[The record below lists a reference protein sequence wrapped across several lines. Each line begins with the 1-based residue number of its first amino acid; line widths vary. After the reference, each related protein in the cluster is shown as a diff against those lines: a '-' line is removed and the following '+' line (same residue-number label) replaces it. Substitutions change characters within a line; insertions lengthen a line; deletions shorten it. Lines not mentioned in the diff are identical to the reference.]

1 MPHLT
6 LGARGD
12 AVLDVQARL
21 TALGYHIDPVEHG
34 EFGPTTKR
42 AVQEFQQRRHL
53 LVDGVVGEDTWG
65 ELVEAGYSLG
75 DRLLY
80 LRYPYDRGDDV
91 RALQASLNVL
101 GFDVGRE
108 DGIFGQRT
116 DRAVRQFQRN
126 VGLRP
131 DGIVGST
138 TIEAVARLRPV
149 GPGPGLSTVREGEA
163 LRRMSASLQG
173 SRIAVD
179 PGHGPNDP
187 GAEGPSGLRE
197 ADVTFLLAEE
207 LAKELGRRGAA
218 PFLLRDRESDPSSSA
233 RAIIANDLGA
243 EALISLHLNSHAEG
257 AAEGASTYYYG
268 REGWS
273 SQAGQRLAELI
284 QEMMVSRLG
293 RKDGRT
299 HPKSLPLLRE
309 THMPAVHVEP
319 CFITNPNEESLLK
332 EGNFRREIARALAD
346 ATERFF
352 GRPSPDDV
360 TTQNDGRADVPHGGR
375 PEQETFRGRHRAR
388 SHEPP
393 D

>member
-21 TALGYHIDPVEHG
+21 TALGYHIDPSEHG
-34 EFGPTTKR
+34 EFGATTKT
-42 AVQEFQQRRHL
+42 AVQAFQQRRHL
-53 LVDGVVGEDTWG
+53 LVDGVIGEDTWG

-80 LRYPYDRGDDV
+80 LRYPYGRGDDV

-126 VGLRP
+126 VGLPP

-138 TIEAVARLRPV
+138 TIQAVTRLRPV
-149 GPGPGLSTVREGEA
+149 GPGPGLSTVREAEA
-163 LRRMSASLQG
+163 LRTMSASLQG

-187 GAEGPSGLRE
+187 GAAGPSGLRE
-197 ADVTFLLAEE
+197 ADAAFLLAEE
-207 LAKELGRRGAA
+207 LVAELHRRGAA
-218 PFLLRDRESDPSSSA
+218 PFLLRNRDSDPPSTE
-233 RAIIANDLGA
+233 RASTANDLGA
-243 EALISLHLNSHAEG
+243 EVLVSLHLNSHPEA
-257 AAEGASTYYYG
+257 AAEGASTYFYG

-273 SQAGQRLAELI
+273 SPAGQRLAEVI
-284 QEMMVSRLG
+284 QELLVSRLG
-293 RKDGRT
+293 RKDGRA
-299 HPKSLPLLRE
+299 HPKSLLLLRE
-309 THMPAVHVEP
+309 THMPAVQVEP
-319 CFITNPNEESLLK
+319 CFITNPNEESLLRD
-332 EGNFRREIARALAD
+332 ESFRRDLARALTD
-346 ATERFF
+346 AIERFF
-352 GRPSPDDV
+352 GRPSADALNSE
-360 TTQNDGRADVPHGGR
+360 NDGRTTVSFGGL
-375 PEQETFRGRHRAR
+375 PE
-388 SHEPP
+388 
-393 D
+393 

>member
-12 AVLDVQARL
+12 AVLDVQGRL
-21 TALGYHIDPVEHG
+21 TALGCHIDPSEHG
-34 EFGPTTKR
+34 EFGPSTKQ

-53 LVDGVVGEDTWG
+53 LVDGVVGDDTWE

-126 VGLRP
+126 VGLPP
-131 DGIVGST
+131 DGIVGTT

-149 GPGPGLSTVREGEA
+149 GPGPGLSTVREGEV
-163 LRRMSASLQG
+163 LRRMSASLHG
-173 SRIAVD
+173 ARIAID
-179 PGHGPNDP
+179 AGHGPGDP
-187 GAEGPSGLRE
+187 GAQGPSGLLE
-197 ADVTFLLAEE
+197 ADATLLLAAALLDE
-207 LAKELGRRGAA
+207 LTGRGAA
-218 PFLLRDRESDPSSSA
+218 PFLLRHGGSDPSVSA
-233 RAIIANDLGA
+233 RADQANELGA
-243 EALISLHLNSHAEG
+243 EVLISLHLNSHPES

-268 REGWS
+268 REGWF
-273 SQAGQRLAELI
+273 SQAGQRLAEVI
-284 QEMMVSRLG
+284 QESLVARLE

-299 HPKSLPLLRE
+299 HAKSLPLLRE
-309 THMPAVHVEP
+309 TQMPAVQVEP
-319 CFITNPNEESLLK
+319 CFITNPAEEALLRD
-332 EGNFRREIARALAD
+332 ENFRREVARALTD
-346 ATERFF
+346 AIERFF
-352 GRPSPDDV
+352 GRPGVVDV
-360 TTQNDGRADVPHGGR
+360 SADPESHAAVPLAGP
-375 PEQETFRGRHRAR
+375 PE
-388 SHEPP
+388 
-393 D
+393 

>member
-1 MPHLT
+1 MPHVT

-12 AVLDVQARL
+12 AVLDVQGRL
-21 TALGYHIDPVEHG
+21 TALGYHIDPSEHG
-34 EFGPTTKR
+34 EFGASTKR

-53 LVDGVVGEDTWG
+53 LVDGVIGEDTWA
-65 ELVEAGYSLG
+65 EMVEAGYSLG

-91 RALQASLNVL
+91 RALQAALNVL

-126 VGLRP
+126 VGLPP

-149 GPGPGLSTVREGEA
+149 GPGPGLSTVREAEA

-179 PGHGPNDP
+179 PGHGPADP
-187 GAEGPSGLRE
+187 GAEGPTGLRE
-197 ADVTFLLAEE
+197 ADATFLIAEE
-207 LAKELGRRGAA
+207 LMAELQRRGAA
-218 PFLLRDRESDPSSSA
+218 PFPLRGRESDPSISA
-233 RAIIANDLGA
+233 RANVANDLGA
-243 EALISLHLNSHAEG
+243 EVLVSLHLNSHAEA

-273 SQAGQRLAELI
+273 SQAGQRLAEMI
-284 QEMMVSRLG
+284 QELLVSRLG

-299 HPKSLPLLRE
+299 HAKSLPLLRE
-309 THMPAVHVEP
+309 THMPAVQVEP
-319 CFITNPNEESLLK
+319 CFISNPSEESLLTE
-332 EGNFRREIARALAD
+332 EGFRRELAQALTD
-346 ATERFF
+346 AIERFF
-352 GRPSPDDV
+352 GGPSTDAV
-360 TTQNDGRADVPHGGR
+360 TSENQGRTAVSLGGR
-375 PEQETFRGRHRAR
+375 PE
-388 SHEPP
+388 
-393 D
+393 

>member
-1 MPHLT
+1 MPHFT

-12 AVLDVQARL
+12 AVLDVQGRL
-21 TALGYHIDPVEHG
+21 VALGYHIDPSEHG
-34 EFGPTTKR
+34 EFGPSTKR

-80 LRYPYDRGDDV
+80 VRYPYDRGDDV
-91 RALQASLNVL
+91 RALQVSLNLL

-126 VGLRP
+126 VGLPP
-131 DGIVGST
+131 DGIVGTT
-138 TIEAVARLRPV
+138 TIDALARLRPV

-163 LRRMSASLQG
+163 LRRMSASLHG

-179 PGHGPNDP
+179 PGHGPSDP
-187 GAEGPSGLRE
+187 GAEGPAGLVE
-197 ADVTFLLAEE
+197 AEVTFLLAEE
-207 LAKELGRRGAA
+207 LRDELTRRGAA
-218 PFLLRDRESDPSSSA
+218 PFLLRDRETDPPIPA
-233 RAIIANDLGA
+233 RAGMANDLGA
-243 EALISLHLNSHAEG
+243 ELLISLHLNWHVEA

-273 SQAGQRLAELI
+273 SQAGQRLAEVI
-284 QEMMVSRLG
+284 QELLVTRLG

-309 THMPAVHVEP
+309 TQMPAVHVEP
-319 CFITNPNEESLLK
+319 CFITNPNEESLLRDAS
-332 EGNFRREIARALAD
+332 FRQELARALTD
-346 ATERFF
+346 AMERFF
-352 GRPSPDDV
+352 GRPQELSS
-360 TTQNDGRADVPHGGR
+360 QNGARAAVPLGG
-375 PEQETFRGRHRAR
+375 GH
-388 SHEPP
+388 

>member
-6 LGARGD
+6 QGARGD

-21 TALGYHIDPVEHG
+21 TALGYRIDPSEHG
-34 EFGPTTKR
+34 EFGPSTQR

-53 LVDGVVGEDTWG
+53 LVDGVIGEDTWG

-91 RALQASLNVL
+91 RALQAALNVL

-126 VGLRP
+126 VGLPP

-163 LRRMSASLQG
+163 LRRMAASLQG
-173 SRIAVD
+173 ARIAVD
-179 PGHGPNDP
+179 AGHGPADP

-197 ADVTFLLAEE
+197 ADATFVMAEDLAAE
-207 LAKELGRRGAA
+207 LQRRGAA
-218 PFLLRDRESDPSSSA
+218 PFLVRDRDSDPPSSD
-233 RAIIANDLGA
+233 RASTANDLGA
-243 EALISLHLNSHAEG
+243 EVLVSLHLNSHPEA

-273 SQAGQRLAELI
+273 SQAGQRLAEII
-284 QEMMVSRLG
+284 QELLVSRLG

-332 EGNFRREIARALAD
+332 DERFRRDLAQALTD
-346 ATERFF
+346 AIERFF
-352 GRPSPDDV
+352 GRPLVDAV
-360 TTQNDGRADVPHGGR
+360 TSEDDGRAAIYFGGP
-375 PEQETFRGRHRAR
+375 PE
-388 SHEPP
+388 
-393 D
+393 

>member
-1 MPHLT
+1 MPHVT

-12 AVLDVQARL
+12 AVLDVQGRL
-21 TALGYHIDPVEHG
+21 TALGYHIDPSEHG
-34 EFGPTTKR
+34 EFGPSTER

-53 LVDGVVGEDTWG
+53 LVDGVIGEDTWA
-65 ELVEAGYSLG
+65 EMVEAGYSLG

-91 RALQASLNVL
+91 RALQAALNVL

-126 VGLRP
+126 VGLPP

-149 GPGPGLSTVREGEA
+149 GPGPGLSTVREAEA

-179 PGHGPNDP
+179 PGHGPADP
-187 GAEGPSGLRE
+187 GAEGPTGLRE
-197 ADVTFLLAEE
+197 ADATLVLAEQLIAE
-207 LAKELGRRGAA
+207 LQRRGAA
-218 PFLLRDRESDPSSSA
+218 PFLLRGRESDPPISA
-233 RAIIANDLGA
+233 RANVANDLGA
-243 EALISLHLNSHAEG
+243 EVLVSLHLNSHPES

-273 SQAGQRLAELI
+273 SQAGQRLAEMI
-284 QEMMVSRLG
+284 QEFLVSRLG

-299 HPKSLPLLRE
+299 HAKSLPLLRE
-309 THMPAVHVEP
+309 THMPAVQVEP
-319 CFITNPNEESLLK
+319 CFISNPSEESLLK
-332 EGNFRREIARALAD
+332 EESFRRDLAQALTD
-346 ATERFF
+346 AIERFF
-352 GRPSPDDV
+352 GGPSTDAV
-360 TTQNDGRADVPHGGR
+360 TSENQGRTAVSLGGR
-375 PEQETFRGRHRAR
+375 PE
-388 SHEPP
+388 
-393 D
+393 

>member
-12 AVLDVQARL
+12 AVLDVQGRL
-21 TALGYHIDPVEHG
+21 TALGYRIDPSEHG
-34 EFGPTTKR
+34 EFGPSTKR

-53 LVDGVVGEDTWG
+53 LVDGVIGEDTWA

-80 LRYPYDRGDDV
+80 LRYPFDRGDDV
-91 RALQASLNVL
+91 RALQAALNVL

-126 VGLRP
+126 VGLPP

-138 TIEAVARLRPV
+138 TIDAVARLRPV

-179 PGHGPNDP
+179 PGHGPTDP

-197 ADVTFLLAEE
+197 ADATFLVAEE
-207 LAKELGRRGAA
+207 LQAELRRRGAA
-218 PFLLRDRESDPSSSA
+218 PFLLRDRESDPPISA
-233 RAIIANDLGA
+233 RANAANDLGA
-243 EALISLHLNSHAEG
+243 EVLVSLHLNAHPEE

-273 SQAGQRLAELI
+273 SQTGQRLAEMI
-284 QEMMVSRLG
+284 QELLVSRLG
-293 RKDGRT
+293 RKDGRA
-299 HPKSLPLLRE
+299 H
-309 THMPAVHVEP
+309 A
-319 CFITNPNEESLLK
+319 
-332 EGNFRREIARALAD
+332 
-346 ATERFF
+346 
-352 GRPSPDDV
+352 
-360 TTQNDGRADVPHGGR
+360 
-375 PEQETFRGRHRAR
+375 
-388 SHEPP
+388 
-393 D
+393 

>member
-1 MPHLT
+1 MPHVT

-12 AVLDVQARL
+12 AVLDVQGRL
-21 TALGYHIDPVEHG
+21 TALGYHIDPSEHG
-34 EFGPTTKR
+34 EFGPSTKR

-53 LVDGVVGEDTWG
+53 LVDGVIGEDTWA
-65 ELVEAGYSLG
+65 EMVEAGYSLG

-91 RALQASLNVL
+91 RALQAALNVL

-126 VGLRP
+126 VGLPP

-179 PGHGPNDP
+179 PGHGPTDP
-187 GAEGPSGLRE
+187 GSEGPTGLRE
-197 ADVTFLLAEE
+197 ADATFVIAEHLMAE
-207 LAKELGRRGAA
+207 LQRRGAA
-218 PFLLRDRESDPSSSA
+218 PFLLRDRASDPPISA
-233 RAIIANDLGA
+233 RANAANDLGA
-243 EALISLHLNSHAEG
+243 EVLISLHLNSHPEA

-273 SQAGQRLAELI
+273 SQAGQRLAETI
-284 QEMMVSRLG
+284 QELLVSRLG

-299 HPKSLPLLRE
+299 HAKSLPLLRE
-309 THMPAVHVEP
+309 THMPAVQVEP
-319 CFITNPNEESLLK
+319 CFISNPSEESLLK
-332 EGNFRREIARALAD
+332 DEGFRRNLAQALTD
-346 ATERFF
+346 AIERFF
-352 GRPSPDDV
+352 GGPSIDAVTSDDE
-360 TTQNDGRADVPHGGR
+360 GRTAVPLGGR
-375 PEQETFRGRHRAR
+375 PE
-388 SHEPP
+388 
-393 D
+393 

>member
-1 MPHLT
+1 MPHVT

-12 AVLDVQARL
+12 AVLDVQGRL
-21 TALGYHIDPVEHG
+21 TALGYHIDPSEHG
-34 EFGPTTKR
+34 EFGPSTKR

-53 LVDGVVGEDTWG
+53 LVDGVIGEDTWA
-65 ELVEAGYSLG
+65 EMVEAGYSLG

-91 RALQASLNVL
+91 RALQAALNVL

-126 VGLRP
+126 VGLPP

-149 GPGPGLSTVREGEA
+149 GPGPGLSTVREAEA

-179 PGHGPNDP
+179 PGHGPTDP

-197 ADVTFLLAEE
+197 ADATFAIAEQLMAE
-207 LAKELGRRGAA
+207 LQRRGAS
-218 PFLLRDRESDPSSSA
+218 PFLLRDRQSDPPISA
-233 RAIIANDLGA
+233 RANVANDLGA
-243 EALISLHLNSHAEG
+243 EVLVSLHLNSHPEA

-273 SQAGQRLAELI
+273 SQAGQRLAEMI
-284 QEMMVSRLG
+284 QELLVSRLG
-293 RKDGRT
+293 RKDGRA
-299 HPKSLPLLRE
+299 HAKSLPLLRE
-309 THMPAVHVEP
+309 THMPAVQVEP
-319 CFITNPNEESLLK
+319 CFISNPSEESLLN
-332 EGNFRREIARALAD
+332 EQRFRRDLAQALTD
-346 ATERFF
+346 AIEHFF
-352 GRPSPDDV
+352 GGPSTDAV
-360 TTQNDGRADVPHGGR
+360 TPENEGRTAISLGGR
-375 PEQETFRGRHRAR
+375 PE
-388 SHEPP
+388 
-393 D
+393 

>member
-1 MPHLT
+1 MPYLT

-12 AVLDVQARL
+12 AVLDVQRRL
-21 TALGYHIDPVEHG
+21 TSLGYHIDPSEHG
-34 EFGPTTKR
+34 EFGPTTRR

-53 LVDGVVGEDTWG
+53 LVDGVIGEDTWA

-91 RALQASLNVL
+91 RALQAALNVL

-116 DRAVRQFQRN
+116 DRAVREFQRN
-126 VGLRP
+126 VGLPP

-149 GPGPGLSTVREGEA
+149 GPGPGLSTVREAEA

-179 PGHGPNDP
+179 PGHGPADP

-197 ADVTFLLAEE
+197 ADATLLMAEDLIAE
-207 LAKELGRRGAA
+207 LQRRGAA
-218 PFLLRDRESDPSSSA
+218 PFLLRDRESDPSSNDRASA
-233 RAIIANDLGA
+233 ANDRGA
-243 EALISLHLNSHAEG
+243 ELLVSLHLNSHPEA

-273 SQAGQRLAELI
+273 SQAGQRLAEII
-284 QEMMVSRLG
+284 QELLVSRLG

-309 THMPAVHVEP
+309 THMPAVQVEP
-319 CFITNPNEESLLK
+319 CFISNPNEESLLK
-332 EGNFRREIARALAD
+332 DQRFRRDLAQALTEAI
-346 ATERFF
+346 ERFF
-352 GRPSPDDV
+352 GRPSGEAATSANDDR
-360 TTQNDGRADVPHGGR
+360 TAISLGGR
-375 PEQETFRGRHRAR
+375 TE
-388 SHEPP
+388 
-393 D
+393 

>member
-1 MPHLT
+1 MPHVT

-12 AVLDVQARL
+12 AVLDVQGRL
-21 TALGYHIDPVEHG
+21 TALGYHIDPSEHG
-34 EFGPTTKR
+34 EFGPSTKR

-53 LVDGVVGEDTWG
+53 LVDGVIGEDTWA
-65 ELVEAGYSLG
+65 EMVEAGYSLG

-91 RALQASLNVL
+91 RALQAALNVL

-126 VGLRP
+126 VGLPP

-149 GPGPGLSTVREGEA
+149 GPGPGLSTVREAEA

-179 PGHGPNDP
+179 PGHGPTDP
-187 GAEGPSGLRE
+187 GAEGPTGLRE
-197 ADVTFLLAEE
+197 ADVTFVIAEQLMAE
-207 LAKELGRRGAA
+207 LQRRGAA
-218 PFLLRDRESDPSSSA
+218 PFLLRDRQSDPPISA
-233 RAIIANDLGA
+233 RANVANDLGA
-243 EALISLHLNSHAEG
+243 EVLVSLHLNSHPEA

-273 SQAGQRLAELI
+273 SQAGQRLAEMI
-284 QEMMVSRLG
+284 QELLVSRLG

-299 HPKSLPLLRE
+299 HAKSLPLLRE
-309 THMPAVHVEP
+309 THMPAVQVEP
-319 CFITNPNEESLLK
+319 CFISNPSEESLLK
-332 EGNFRREIARALAD
+332 EEGFRRELAQALTD
-346 ATERFF
+346 AIERFF
-352 GRPSPDDV
+352 GGPSTDAV
-360 TTQNDGRADVPHGGR
+360 TSENEGRTAVSLGWR
-375 PEQETFRGRHRAR
+375 PE
-388 SHEPP
+388 
-393 D
+393 